1 MSQGTAGHTERDSH
15 DAIGVDPQASTR
27 SRRLQPELA
36 AHGDKNGKPEDAPN
50 RGLRSLRRPF
60 RRRGFSRR
68 TNGPPTSDAGESV
81 PCKFLSKN
89 GHCRNGDRC
98 RYSHSLLEQSSCATL
113 TETSATVAV
122 ATTAT
127 TDKPPEKGAEDAA
140 APDDRTDKSVQ
151 RPPPKE
157 PCRFFERHG
166 FCRYGRGCRYAHK
179 HRRDQQVKSTTRA
192 SGEATV
198 NDSPKQ
204 NSYDLNPSA
213 SDQAPAEA
221 VSEVREEQPSEEQL
235 LKQLRDREID
245 QFRKRFRKS
254 KKVPA
259 GDKNDKYIFVF
270 GPTDPDWPFD
280 VKELTMMVAFPEL
293 YPKECFVMSVLDEE
307 GVLPPTLLRDLN
319 RAVKAWLDEK
329 HSTAEQFGPGSL
341 LLRPFLRWF
350 DRNLETLFIES
361 LRKVKKIQLAEAAG
375 LEFVPFEQLPG
386 ATADG
391 TVPSV
396 DDTLSKG
403 QDSGGDVG
411 PAITTSNADN
421 IQEKTHRDTSEEES
435 LTDRLQ
441 DLTLGSI
448 GVGGGLVG
456 CSSQTPDSQTS
467 DCNQH
472 LNGATNVLN
481 GFDAS
486 LNESALSSTRND
498 DRSDVKE
505 KSKTNEIVERN
516 HINLLEKPCHGVA
529 SSVKDVSCSEKPADA
544 KPPHEAQKTGVDVHV
559 NQKKGTEVKFRRLEL
574 GEGVATVECT
584 KVAVR
589 VQCGRCRCNA
599 DVVTPARRRN
609 VVTCG
614 RCSRTCSVTF
624 RPNLMHQFNSVLG
637 YFDLVDCFAVD
648 LVLSGCVFALDC
660 FGCNK
665 RIVADGI
672 HYGQR
677 RSLWC
682 QFCNAKM
689 TVLMES
695 VKFLQLQPSKA
706 AENAGSAF
714 SIKAPKMVKNVKD
727 PAIQEGKPLP
737 DGGICKHY
745 KKSFRWLR
753 FPCCGKAYPCDK
765 CHEEQEG
772 GGHEM
777 KYATRMICG
786 HCCKEQPFAAEKPC
800 TGCANFMT
808 KKPTAHWEG
817 GRGCRD
823 RIRMSRDDNKK
834 FSGTGKTISRKAQEK
849 LTGKK

>member
-1 MSQGTAGHTERDSH
+1 MSQGAAGNTERDTH
-15 DAIGVDPQASTR
+15 DAVGVDPQASTR
-27 SRRLQPELA
+27 SRRLRPSV
-36 AHGDKNGKPEDAPN
+36 HGDKTGKSEDAPK
-50 RGLRSLRRPF
+50 RGVKTAVRPSFF
-60 RRRGFSRR
+60 RRCGFSGR
-68 TNGPPTSDAGESV
+68 TKGPGNAPESV
-81 PCKFLSKN
+81 PCKFFSRD

-98 RYSHSLLEQSSCATL
+98 RYSHRLGEPSSAV
-113 TETSATVAV
+113 TSGVTAV
-122 ATTAT
+122 N
-127 TDKPPEKGAEDAA
+127 TDEPVKKEVEDVV
-140 APDDRTDKSVQ
+140 PDDCAVKSVK

-157 PCRFFERHG
+157 PCRFFERHR
-166 FCRYGRGCRYAHK
+166 FCRYGRGCRYAH
-179 HRRDQQVKSTTRA
+179 QVKSIARVPQ
-192 SGEATV
+192 EATV

-204 NSYDLNPSA
+204 ESDVLDSPA
-213 SDQAPAEA
+213 SDQTPAGA
-221 VSEVREEQPSEEQL
+221 VSEVENGGSAQQPPSEEEL

-245 QFRKRFRKS
+245 QFRKRFWKS

-259 GDKNDKYIFVF
+259 GDGIDKYIFVF

-280 VKELTMMVAFPEL
+280 VKELTMMVAFPKL
-293 YPKECFVMSVLDEE
+293 YPRECFMMSVLDEE

-319 RAVKAWLDEK
+319 KAVKAWLDEK
-329 HSTAEQFGPGSL
+329 HSTASQVGPRSL
-341 LLRPFLRWF
+341 HLRPFLRWF

-375 LEFVPFEQLPG
+375 LEFVPFEQLAP
-386 ATADG
+386 ATMEGVTPTVDEALSGENKSSADVIS
-391 TVPSV
+391 TM
-396 DDTLSKG
+396 
-403 QDSGGDVG
+403 
-411 PAITTSNADN
+411 ATSNADN
-421 IQEKTHRDTSEEES
+421 IQEEACQGTSQDET
-435 LTDRLQ
+435 LTDCLQ
-441 DLTLGSI
+441 VLTLDSSGEEGRLINCPPGTSI
-448 GVGGGLVG
+448 NR
-456 CSSQTPDSQTS
+456 TS
-467 DCNQH
+467 DCNEQVD
-472 LNGATNVLN
+472 GATSDFN
-481 GFDAS
+481 GFDVSENA
-486 LNESALSSTRND
+486 NTLSGTEND
-498 DRSDVKE
+498 DRHGKKE
-505 KSKTNEIVERN
+505 KNVTN
-516 HINLLEKPCHGVA
+516 NLDETKHSDPAEKPHHVVA
-529 SSVKDVSCSEKPADA
+529 SSVPDVGSSEKPAADD
-544 KPPHEAQKTGVDVHV
+544 KSSHGAQRAGVDVHV

-574 GEGVATVECT
+574 GEGVATLECT

-624 RPNLMHQFNSVLG
+624 RPNLMHSFNSVLG

-665 RIVADGI
+665 RMTADGI

-682 QFCNAKM
+682 QFCNARM

-765 CHEEQEG
+765 CHDEQEG
-772 GGHEM
+772 GNHEM

-834 FSGTGKTISRKAQEK
+834 FSGTGKTISKKAQEK

>member
-1 MSQGTAGHTERDSH
+1 MVTVGTATDNTDEP
-15 DAIGVDPQASTR
+15 VKK
-27 SRRLQPELA
+27 EV
-36 AHGDKNGKPEDAPN
+36 ED
-50 RGLRSLRRPF
+50 
-60 RRRGFSRR
+60 
-68 TNGPPTSDAGESV
+68 V
-81 PCKFLSKN
+81 
-89 GHCRNGDRC
+89 
-98 RYSHSLLEQSSCATL
+98 
-113 TETSATVAV
+113 V
-122 ATTAT
+122 
-127 TDKPPEKGAEDAA
+127 
-140 APDDRTDKSVQ
+140 PDDYADKSIQ
-151 RPPPKE
+151 RSTPKE

-179 HRRDQQVKSTTRA
+179 RRRDHQVKSTARVPQ
-192 SGEATV
+192 EATV
-198 NDSPKQ
+198 NDSPKHEKDVLD
-204 NSYDLNPSA
+204 SSA
-213 SDQAPAEA
+213 SDQTPAGA
-221 VSEVREEQPSEEQL
+221 VSEVEHGGSAQQPPSEEEL

-259 GDKNDKYIFVF
+259 GDTVDKYIFVF

-280 VKELTMMVAFPEL
+280 VKELTMMVAFPKL
-293 YPKECFVMSVLDEE
+293 YPRECFMMSVLDEE

-329 HSTAEQFGPGSL
+329 HSTANQVGPGSL
-341 LLRPFLRWF
+341 HLRPFLRWF

-375 LEFVPFEQLPG
+375 LEFVPFEQLAG
-386 ATADG
+386 AIAECATS
-391 TVPSV
+391 TV
-396 DDTLSKG
+396 DKALSG
-403 QDSGGDVG
+403 ENESSTDV
-411 PAITTSNADN
+411 ASAMTTSNADN
-421 IQEKTHRDTSEEES
+421 IQEKARQDTSKNETV
-435 LTDRLQ
+435 TDCLQ
-441 DLTLGSI
+441 VLTLDSSGEEGRLVDCPPGTSI
-448 GVGGGLVG
+448 NR
-456 CSSQTPDSQTS
+456 TS
-467 DCNQH
+467 DCNEQVH
-472 LNGATNVLN
+472 GATSVLN
-481 GFDAS
+481 GFDVSKNANTLFGS
-486 LNESALSSTRND
+486 END
-498 DRSDVKE
+498 EVRRDKKE
-505 KSKTNEIVERN
+505 KNVTIELDESK
-516 HINLLEKPCHGVA
+516 HGDPAEKPHRVVA
-529 SSVKDVSCSEKPADA
+529 SSVPDVSSSEKPAADD
-544 KPPHEAQKTGVDVHV
+544 KSSHGAQRAGVDVHV

-574 GEGVATVECT
+574 GEGVATLECT

-609 VVTCG
+609 VVMCG
-614 RCSRTCSVTF
+614 RCSRTCNVTF
-624 RPNLMHQFNSVLG
+624 RPNLMHPFNSVLG

-665 RIVADGI
+665 RMTADGI

-765 CHEEQEG
+765 CHDEQEG
-772 GGHEM
+772 GNHEM

-849 LTGKK
+849 EKLTGKK